1 MVLQWTLLNSFVA
14 LMGYY
19 FAAFT
24 IDLKWMGRFRMQS
37 TTGSGTWLVVPRF
50 MCMHPHVVNGGSRVT
65 RQHRCELLLFALS
78 AVQ

>member
-37 TTGSGTWLVVPRF
+37 KTGIACDGDSVSRT
-50 MCMHPHVVNGGSRVT
+50 GGRSVGR
-65 RQHRCELLLFALS
+65 
-78 AVQ
+78 